1 MGVGDILVTDL
12 VVEVGVITGLNL
24 VKVNGVLERVSES
37 DVKANSD
44 EVVDDAT
51 MDAEVATVIVVD
63 GVVAFGVNVV
73 AEL

>member
-1 MGVGDILVTDL
+1 M
-12 VVEVGVITGLNL
+12 VVEIGVITGLVL

-44 EVVDDAT
+44 EVVDDAP
-51 MDAEVATVIVVD
+51 MDAEVCTVIVVD
-63 GVVAFGVNVV
+63 GAVAFGVNVV